1 MAIMYPADIENY
13 NYQPSEKDFYL
24 ALKEHLS
31 DKYHVFYSVRWFDT
45 VKEKRVDSESDFIV
59 FDPSFGFLTIEVKGG
74 TGIDINDK
82 RWTLLEEYPGQ
93 EKAKRDLKCSP
104 YEQAEKSMRH
114 FYDYFYEEFNQSF
127 NGVYGF
133 AVAFPRFG
141 IVHKGLAEVTPELT
155 IDINDMN
162 NLGAKIN
169 AIFHYWRNKR
179 NLAAPFSSTQKQKFI
194 TLINKRISLSAAAG
208 ALIPIKEKEIKKLSI
223 VQDSIIDLLYNYK
236 QARIVGGAGTG
247 KTHIAIK
254 KANRDYLLGGKVL
267 FTCCSEHVADF
278 ARGILPSQVD
288 CLSYEQLVKII
299 AGDKYD
305 TLPKNENGYSNCFDL
320 IDSSNT
326 VPKYDTIVV
335 DEAQDFDLSMG
346 MTIRCL
352 MKSETESSL
361 YVFYDKNQN
370 LFLQDFEDSFG
381 ITSQPFVLRYN
392 IRNTAHI
399 YQCAVEQSNLGED
412 TLANSLIG
420 FKPEIYK
427 FKNKLQA
434 LKMLTN
440 IVNKLAQKELVPI
453 ESIVIL
459 SDLPQEDTILANE
472 SHVGAFEITKERG
485 KKNSILFTT
494 TKDFKGLES
503 DVVIYLC
510 REIKGLPD
518 TLLQKTNRYVAITRA
533 RYYLYIL
540 KLEIAETL
548 NNG

>member
-24 ALKEHLS
+24 ALKEQLS

-82 RWTLLEEYPGQ
+82 QWTLLEEYPGQ
-93 EKAKRDLKCSP
+93 EKAKRNLKCSP

-299 AGDKYD
+299 AEDKYD

-392 IRNTAHI
+392 IRNTAQI

>member
-24 ALKEHLS
+24 ALKEQLS

-82 RWTLLEEYPGQ
+82 QWTLLEEYPGQ

-510 REIKGLPD
+510 REINPK
-518 TLLQKTNRYVAITRA
+518 
-533 RYYLYIL
+533 
-540 KLEIAETL
+540 
-548 NNG
+548 

>member
-1 MAIMYPADIENY
+1 MAIMYPSDIENY

-24 ALKEHLS
+24 ALKEQLS

-45 VKEKRVDSESDFIV
+45 VKDKRVDSESDFIV

-74 TGIDINDK
+74 TGIEINDK
-82 RWTLLEEYPGQ
+82 NWTLLEEYPGQ
-93 EKAKRDLKCSP
+93 EKSKRELKCSP

-114 FYDYFYEEFNQSF
+114 FYDYFYQEFNQSF

-155 IDINDMN
+155 IDINDMS

-169 AIFHYWRNKR
+169 SIFHYWRNKR
-179 NLAAPFSSTQKQKFI
+179 NLAAPFSSAQKQKFI

-208 ALIPIKEKEIKKLSI
+208 ALIPIKEKEIQKLSI
-223 VQDSIIDLLYNYK
+223 VQDSIIDLLHNYK

-254 KANRDYLLGGKVL
+254 KANREYLLGGKVL

-278 ARGILPSQVD
+278 ARQILPTQVD
-288 CLSYEQLVKII
+288 CICYENLARII
-299 AGDKYD
+299 AGDQYD
-305 TLPKNENGYSNCFDL
+305 NLKKNEHGYSDCFD
-320 IDSSNT
+320 IVDTSTT

-335 DEAQDFDLSMG
+335 DEAQDFDLNMG

-352 MKSETESSL
+352 LNNENESSL

-381 ITSQPFVLRYN
+381 ITSPPFVLRYN

-440 IVNKLAQKELVPI
+440 IVNKLAQKEHVPI
-453 ESIVIL
+453 ESIVVL
-459 SDLPQEDTILANE
+459 SDLPKGQTILANE
-472 SHVGAFEITKERG
+472 THIGAFEIAEKSKTANKILFSTTKE
-485 KKNSILFTT
+485 
-494 TKDFKGLES
+494 FKGLES
-503 DVVIYLC
+503 DVVIYLNQDV
-510 REIKGLPD
+510 KGLPD

-540 KLEIAETL
+540 KMEVSENID
-548 NNG
+548 NG

>member
-1 MAIMYPADIENY
+1 
-13 NYQPSEKDFYL
+13 
-24 ALKEHLS
+24 
-31 DKYHVFYSVRWFDT
+31 
-45 VKEKRVDSESDFIV
+45 
-59 FDPSFGFLTIEVKGG
+59 
-74 TGIDINDK
+74 
-82 RWTLLEEYPGQ
+82 
-93 EKAKRDLKCSP
+93 
-104 YEQAEKSMRH
+104 
-114 FYDYFYEEFNQSF
+114 
-127 NGVYGF
+127 
-133 AVAFPRFG
+133 
-141 IVHKGLAEVTPELT
+141 
-155 IDINDMN
+155 
-162 NLGAKIN
+162 
-169 AIFHYWRNKR
+169 
-179 NLAAPFSSTQKQKFI
+179 
-194 TLINKRISLSAAAG
+194 
-208 ALIPIKEKEIKKLSI
+208 
-223 VQDSIIDLLYNYK
+223 
-236 QARIVGGAGTG
+236 
-247 KTHIAIK
+247 
-254 KANRDYLLGGKVL
+254 
-267 FTCCSEHVADF
+267 
-278 ARGILPSQVD
+278 
-288 CLSYEQLVKII
+288 LVKII